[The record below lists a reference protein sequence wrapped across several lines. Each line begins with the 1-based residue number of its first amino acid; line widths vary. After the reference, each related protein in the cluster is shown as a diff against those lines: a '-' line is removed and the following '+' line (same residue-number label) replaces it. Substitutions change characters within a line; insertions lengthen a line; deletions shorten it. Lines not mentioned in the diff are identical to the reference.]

1 MNPQKWP
8 IEKTNLFIEMY
19 SRGDSA
25 IVIAQEFGLK
35 INGVKSKAH
44 RLGVK
49 RPVNIREPKLPK
61 SMDVIYKPEIH
72 VKTLLELG
80 ARQCHFIVGD
90 PKVDHGY
97 CGLPVFKGDY
107 CKSCFDVIYRKVA

>member
-1 MNPQKWP
+1 MNPAKWP

-19 SRGDSA
+19 SRGDST

-44 RLGVK
+44 RLGVR
-49 RPVNIREPKLPK
+49 RPANIREPKLPK
-61 SMDVIYKPEIH
+61 SMDIVYKPEIH

-80 ARQCHFIVGD
+80 AKECHFPVND
-90 PKVDHGY
+90 PRSEDFGF
-97 CGLPVFKGDY
+97 CGLPVVKGCY
-107 CKSCFDVIYRKVA
+107 CVDCYEVIYRKA